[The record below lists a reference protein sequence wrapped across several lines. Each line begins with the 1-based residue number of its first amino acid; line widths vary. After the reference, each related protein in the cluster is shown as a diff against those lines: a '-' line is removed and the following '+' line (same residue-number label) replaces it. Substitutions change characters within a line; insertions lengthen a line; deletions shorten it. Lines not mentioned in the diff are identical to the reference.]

1 MLPRSD
7 RARQT
12 PGTAAAGCGPQTRV
26 GQSSVESTSVTGP
39 SFSMLTRMTAPTLPV
54 FVSIPRSRNRW
65 TNARYS
71 SSARPGSPAFSR
83 LGLRPRLRSANNVNW
98 ETISADPFTSSRLRF
113 ILPASSANT
122 RMSTTLSASRRT
134 VDSPSSDPAP
144 TNNTKPG
151 PMVAACSVP
160 DSSQVTDP
168 EATRCATILKRLV
181 DLRAEVR
188 FCVDE
193 RVDVAE
199 ALVSV
204 LQQLGCRLRQ
214 QRLHVAM
221 QSTVERLRGGV
232 VVEMRPAL
240 GLGHDLFDHTHRQQV
255 ARGQLEL
262 LRGLDLARVVA
273 PDDRCRS
280 FG

>member
-39 SFSMLTRMTAPTLPV
+39 SFSMLTRMTAPKLPV

-71 SSARPGSPAFSR
+71 SSARFGSPAFSK
-83 LGLRPRLRSANNVNW
+83 LGLRPRLRSANSVNW
-98 ETISADPFTSSRLRF
+98 DTISADPFTSSRLRF
-113 ILPASSANT
+113 ILPASSA
-122 RMSTTLSASRRT
+122 SRRT
-134 VDSPSSDPAP
+134 VDSSSSGPAP

-151 PMVAACSVP
+151 PMVAACCAP